1 MIRVDSMFW
10 RLYIASAFGFSDRR
24 LCSSPRLRP
33 VRFQTD
39 LTEPPRLD
47 SASLYVMPLGV
58 IARKIGMSR
67 VFLPTGEQVAV
78 TYLKVQDN
86 TIVRTKSKEKDGYDA
101 VVLGV
106 DEDVMKT
113 RKGKELKSM
122 RNQKEFHVEKLE
134 SLAKGGTVDL
144 SVAPEGSL
152 VTITGIGKG
161 KGFQGVMKRWH
172 FAGGPATHGSHFKRE
187 PGSVGMRTWPG
198 RIHAGKKMAGRMGGE
213 TVTIKNRPVVV
224 SDSKEKVMA
233 VKGAIPGPNGALV
246 YVTVQT
252 GHTGISPKM
261 AAARAKAAAAPAKK
275 K

>member
-1 MIRVDSMFW
+1 
-10 RLYIASAFGFSDRR
+10 
-24 LCSSPRLRP
+24 
-33 VRFQTD
+33 
-39 LTEPPRLD
+39 
-47 SASLYVMPLGV
+47 MPLGV

-86 TIVRTKSKEKDGYDA
+86 TIVRTKTKEKDGYDA

-122 RNQKEFHVEKLE
+122 RNQKEFQVEKLDN
-134 SLAKGGTVDL
+134 LAKGGTVDL

-152 VTITGIGKG
+152 VTITGVGKG

-198 RIHAGKKMAGRMGGE
+198 RIHAGKKMAGRMGGA

-224 SDSKEKVMA
+224 SDTKEKVMGI
-233 VKGAIPGPNGALV
+233 KGAVPGPNGSLV

-252 GHTGISPKM
+252 GHTGVNPLK
-261 AAARAKAAAAPAKK
+261 AAAAKAAPAKK

>member
-1 MIRVDSMFW
+1 
-10 RLYIASAFGFSDRR
+10 
-24 LCSSPRLRP
+24 
-33 VRFQTD
+33 
-39 LTEPPRLD
+39 
-47 SASLYVMPLGV
+47 MPLGV

-113 RKGKELKSM
+113 RKGKEIKSM
-122 RNQKEFHVEKLE
+122 RNQKEFHVEKLDN
-134 SLAKGGTVDL
+134 LAKGGTVDL

-152 VTITGIGKG
+152 VSITGVGKG

-224 SDSKEKVMA
+224 SDAQEKVLA
-233 VKGAIPGPNGALV
+233 VKGSIPGPNGSLV

-252 GHTGISPKM
+252 GHTGVNPLKK
-261 AAARAKAAAAPAKK
+261 AAAAAAPAKK